1 MKREPGE
8 GTQGW
13 AVSIYLPWGQ
23 YSNYGGGGGA
33 GLLKASWVLPH
44 LPNLARQMVDADAI
58 EADYKQE

>member
-1 MKREPGE
+1 M
-8 GTQGW
+8 
-13 AVSIYLPWGQ
+13 SIYLPWGQ
-23 YSNYGGGGGA
+23 YSNYGGGGGGA